1 MKKYQFD
8 ETTKN
13 ALEKLRVPLAV
24 YQFINRRV
32 LTVLLS
38 DGFCDLIGMKD
49 REEAL
54 YMMDHNMYETAHP
67 DDKARV
73 ADEAIRFAA
82 MGDKYDVVYR
92 TRPYGSDEYRILHAV
107 GERVITDDGV
117 QLVYIWY
124 TDEGVYSEESS
135 VQFSM
140 SNALRRSLHEENVIN
155 ARNYDALTGLPT
167 MSYFYELA
175 DQWQLNR
182 DNVESTAVLIY
193 MNLNG
198 MKYYN
203 RRYGF
208 AEGDK
213 LLRRFSEILVKYF
226 GSENCSRLGSD
237 HFGVYTDSADIENIL
252 REIFKEFRFDTSVS
266 SLPVRVGIYSEK
278 HGTLG
283 ISTECDRA
291 KYACDTMRNSRI
303 SGFRYF
309 DDTMLVQMEKR
320 QYYIDNLNK
329 AIGEKWIQVYYQPV
343 IRAANGRVCDE
354 EALARWIDPVK
365 GVVSPGE
372 FIPVLE
378 EAKLIYK
385 LDLYVME
392 QVLEKIKIQA
402 AEGLYVVPISVNL
415 SRSDFDACDIVDEI
429 RRRVDASGISRSKIN
444 IEVTESTVGK
454 DLEYMKVQI
463 ERFRNMG
470 FHVWMDDFG
479 SGYSSLDMLHSIP
492 FDLIKFDMRFMKQFA
507 ESDKSRIM
515 LTELVRMA
523 ISLGIDTVCEG
534 VETKEQVDFLH
545 EIGCTMMQGYYY
557 CSPIPMERVLE
568 RYRRGIQIGF
578 EDPDES
584 EYFAAIGKINLYD
597 LAIISNEDQE
607 AFEQYFNTIPMGI
620 LEVNAESFMLVRCNS
635 SYRKF
640 LMKQLGTVPIGKP
653 VSFEKGD
660 GVTSRGFLNALH
672 DCAEQGGKTLVNDK
686 LPDKSVIHTIIK
698 CISVNPVTGKRA
710 VVIAVLAVTTAD
722 KSPLTFTNIAKAF
735 FSDYYS
741 MFYVDINSERFIE
754 YSSDSNLG
762 ELTMER
768 HGDDFFAT
776 IHSEAQTIVYN
787 EDIDAFIKDF
797 NKKNVLGSIEQEG
810 DYVLSF
816 RRMTDGEPVPVEM
829 KALRVKSDMDH
840 IIIVISKKHRH
851 AKRADAAPRYY
862 LGGGDR

>member
-454 DLEYMKVQI
+454 DLDVVGKSLREINISELGTIASITREGRTLIPNGNIVIEEDDKVMI
-463 ERFRNMG
+463 
-470 FHVWMDDFG
+470 V
-479 SGYSSLDMLHSIP
+479 
-492 FDLIKFDMRFMKQFA
+492 
-507 ESDKSRIM
+507 
-515 LTELVRMA
+515 T
-523 ISLGIDTVCEG
+523 TVENRD
-534 VETKEQVDFLH
+534 Q
-545 EIGCTMMQGYYY
+545 
-557 CSPIPMERVLE
+557 
-568 RYRRGIQIGF
+568 
-578 EDPDES
+578 
-584 EYFAAIGKINLYD
+584 
-597 LAIISNEDQE
+597 IISVFQ
-607 AFEQYFNTIPMGI
+607 
-620 LEVNAESFMLVRCNS
+620 
-635 SYRKF
+635 RK
-640 LMKQLGTVPIGKP
+640 KQ
-653 VSFEKGD
+653 
-660 GVTSRGFLNALH
+660 
-672 DCAEQGGKTLVNDK
+672 
-686 LPDKSVIHTIIK
+686 
-698 CISVNPVTGKRA
+698 
-710 VVIAVLAVTTAD
+710 
-722 KSPLTFTNIAKAF
+722 
-735 FSDYYS
+735 
-741 MFYVDINSERFIE
+741 
-754 YSSDSNLG
+754 
-762 ELTMER
+762 
-768 HGDDFFAT
+768 
-776 IHSEAQTIVYN
+776 
-787 EDIDAFIKDF
+787 
-797 NKKNVLGSIEQEG
+797 
-810 DYVLSF
+810 
-816 RRMTDGEPVPVEM
+816 
-829 KALRVKSDMDH
+829 
-840 IIIVISKKHRH
+840 
-851 AKRADAAPRYY
+851 
-862 LGGGDR
+862 

>member
-107 GERVITDDGV
+107 GERVLTDDGV

-607 AFEQYFNTIPMGI
+607 AFEQYFNTIPMAI

-660 GVTSRGFLNALH
+660 GVTSRGFMNALH